1 MCIRAYARK
10 CYKRRKT
17 MLEKEVEQYFC
28 KAVKT
33 RLSGWPLKIIS
44 PGQNGMPDRIV
55 LLPGG
60 KIYFVELKAPGK
72 KARKL
77 QEHVHQKLHDLG
89 FPVQLIDTREA
100 ADDFVREVQ
109 AGGI

>member
-1 MCIRAYARK
+1 
-10 CYKRRKT
+10 

-28 KAVKT
+28 RAVKT
-33 RLSGWPLKIIS
+33 RLSGWPLKFIS

-60 KIYFVELKAPGK
+60 KIYFIELKAPGK

-77 QEHVHQKLHDLG
+77 QYRVHQQLQELG
-89 FPVQLIDTREA
+89 FPALLIDTREA
-100 ADDFVREVQ
+100 VDAFVREVQ
-109 AGGI
+109 SDGI

>member
-1 MCIRAYARK
+1 
-10 CYKRRKT
+10 

-33 RLSGWPLKIIS
+33 QLCGWPLKFIS

-77 QEHVHQKLHDLG
+77 QCRVHQQLQALG

-100 ADDFVREVQ
+100 VDAFVREVQ
-109 AGGI
+109 SDGI

>member
-1 MCIRAYARK
+1 
-10 CYKRRKT
+10 
-17 MLEKEVEQYFC
+17 MLEKEIEQYFC

-33 RLSGWPLKIIS
+33 RLSGWPLKFIS
-44 PGQNGMPDRIV
+44 PGQNGMPDRLV

-60 KIYFVELKAPGK
+60 KMCFVELKAPGK

-77 QEHVHQKLHDLG
+77 QYRVHQQLQELG
-89 FPVQLIDTREA
+89 FPVRLIDTREA

>member
-1 MCIRAYARK
+1 
-10 CYKRRKT
+10 
-17 MLEKEVEQYFC
+17 MLEKEIEQYFC

-33 RLSGWPLKIIS
+33 RLSGWPLKFTS

-77 QEHVHQKLHDLG
+77 QEHAHQKLHALG

-109 AGGI
+109 AGEI

>member
-1 MCIRAYARK
+1 
-10 CYKRRKT
+10 

-28 KAVKT
+28 KEVKT
-33 RLSGWPLKIIS
+33 RLSGWPLKFMS

-60 KIYFVELKAPGK
+60 KLYFVELKAPGK

-77 QEHVHQKLHDLG
+77 QKHVHQKLTALG
-89 FPVQLIDTREA
+89 FGVRMIDTRSA
-100 ADDFVREVQ
+100 VDDFVREVKD
-109 AGGI
+109 GGI

>member
-28 KAVKT
+28 KAVKM
-33 RLSGWPLKIIS
+33 RLSGWPLKFIS

-77 QEHVHQKLHDLG
+77 QEHVHQKLHALG

-100 ADDFVREVQ
+100 ADDFVRGVQ

>member
-1 MCIRAYARK
+1 M
-10 CYKRRKT
+10 
-17 MLEKEVEQYFC
+17 
-28 KAVKT
+28 
-33 RLSGWPLKIIS
+33 SGWPLKFTS

-77 QEHVHQKLHDLG
+77 QEHVHQKLHALD

-100 ADDFVREVQ
+100 ADDFVRGVQ